1 MHEDDFKKLKEA
13 YGKLDLITQNEFS
26 YKNSYLLVFFQH
38 FFSLVLKD
46 ENLKKDILDHLP
58 NCIIGS
64 FKNDIIKSTNDSLD
78 TYLEI
83 GIEKFKP
90 IINKYVE
97 GVNESLHINFDGLYS
112 TINNKL
118 RTFENRLHFLN
129 QIEDNSINKNF
140 KIKLINTI
148 LENGKS
154 EIANP
159 EKLKL
164 QNQILKLKSII

>member
-1 MHEDDFKKLKEA
+1 MIIKLKN
-13 YGKLDLITQNEFS
+13 GQR
-26 YKNSYLLVFFQH
+26 YLGM
-38 FFSLVLKD
+38 D
-46 ENLKKDILDHLP
+46 M
-58 NCIIGS
+58 
-64 FKNDIIKSTNDSLD
+64 
-78 TYLEI
+78 
-83 GIEKFKP
+83 
-90 IINKYVE
+90 
-97 GVNESLHINFDGLYS
+97 YS